1 MVKPTP
7 QLLSPLWTL
16 PLLLVLLTAF
26 SMVDVPV
33 GVERLR
39 QWQAGTVVDER
50 SVAAYG
56 EEYCFVAMDIPD
68 SIFRCMVGKTYRKG
82 CSIARSD
89 LRYLRLLHRDAKGR
103 IILGE
108 MVCHRSVAED
118 LTAIFRQLYH
128 ERYPIERMRL
138 ADVYDGDDN
147 RSMAANNTSCFN
159 FRRVQGSTRLS
170 AHSRGMAVDIN
181 PLYNP
186 CVRTRNGRT
195 SVQPE
200 AGRKY
205 ADRTRGS
212 DYRLLRGDKCHRL
225 FTAHGFRWGG
235 DWRTVKDYQHFEK

>member
-16 PLLLVLLTAF
+16 PLLLVLLTTF

-50 SVAAYG
+50 SIAAYG
-56 EEYCFVAMDIPD
+56 EEHCFVAMDIPD

-147 RSMAANNTSCFN
+147 RSMVANNTSCFN

-181 PLYNP
+181 PLYTPVCGHGMAGPACSPRVEGNMP
-186 CVRTRNGRT
+186 TVHAEAITGCFVATNATACSPPTDSDGAETGGR
-195 SVQPE
+195 
-200 AGRKY
+200 
-205 ADRTRGS
+205 
-212 DYRLLRGDKCHRL
+212 
-225 FTAHGFRWGG
+225 
-235 DWRTVKDYQHFEK
+235 

>member
-56 EEYCFVAMDIPD
+56 EEHCFVAMDIPD

-159 FRRVQGSTRLS
+159 FRRVQGSTRPS

-186 CVRTRNGRT
+186 FVPTLNRTT
-195 SVQPE
+195 SVHP
-200 AGRKY
+200 
-205 ADRTRGS
+205 
-212 DYRLLRGDKCHRL
+212 
-225 FTAHGFRWGG
+225 
-235 DWRTVKDYQHFEK
+235 